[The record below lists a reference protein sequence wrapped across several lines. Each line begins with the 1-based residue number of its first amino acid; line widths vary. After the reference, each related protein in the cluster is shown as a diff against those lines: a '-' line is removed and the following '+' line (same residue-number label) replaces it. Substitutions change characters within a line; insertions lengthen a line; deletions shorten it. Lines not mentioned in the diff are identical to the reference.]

1 MSWVY
6 VGSTTPFG
14 QFKQQ
19 FSPIDIPNF
28 TNLVLVLSWMC
39 IPDSEWFIT
48 SLSLSTYIYIMY
60 IHIYIYISIE
70 VCIYMYYIV
79 LYIYV
84 TCIHVYMYTCIH
96 VYIYLSNLI

>member
-1 MSWVY
+1 MEHSVVSWVY

-48 SLSLSTYIYIMY
+48 SLSLY
-60 IHIYIYISIE
+60 IYIYIFIMY
-70 VCIYMYYIV
+70 IYIYRGVYIYV
-79 LYIYV
+79 LYICV
-84 TCIHVYMYTCIH
+84 
-96 VYIYLSNLI
+96 